1 MRRRAGS
8 GGAAGLLSID
18 AIIIS
23 VRFRESRIGQS
34 FRSKL
39 ERRRFG
45 LETAARMG
53 PLDARAKKRT
63 MENGGESI
71 RDSPKERP
79 KHMTDELNQPLGMGA
94 PEPPAPRRRGA
105 LLGLAAA
112 GVGCALLAAV
122 VVTLRGADDGQ
133 PFAMARIE
141 TIAPPPAPVA
151 PPETAAAAPEAPETP
166 AERNASA
173 IAEIERLS
181 GVKVTRG
188 GAGETPGALVIRIEE
203 TRPGLS
209 PAPDKRLVEKSRDGL
224 LPKIGADGA
233 KPMDVYARPAALS
246 ARLPAGAP
254 RIALVVG
261 GVGLNARL
269 SQSAIDDLPGAVT
282 LALAPYGPSLE
293 ETAAQARARGHEI
306 LLQAPMEPFD
316 YPRENP
322 GPHTLLT
329 GGSTLEDLHWLMS
342 RFSGY
347 VGVVNFL
354 GARFSAEAGALKPV
368 LSDIAARGLLY
379 LDDGSSPRS
388 LAPSLAA
395 GLGLAAARADAAIDA
410 RAKPQDMDAQLAAL
424 EASARKN
431 GQAIAVTEALPG
443 AIARIARFAH
453 DLERR
458 GIALVPVSALAG
470 RVAVSEARAGR
481 PK

>member
-1 MRRRAGS
+1 
-8 GGAAGLLSID
+8 
-18 AIIIS
+18 
-23 VRFRESRIGQS
+23 
-34 FRSKL
+34 
-39 ERRRFG
+39 
-45 LETAARMG
+45 
-53 PLDARAKKRT
+53 
-63 MENGGESI
+63 
-71 RDSPKERP
+71 
-79 KHMTDELNQPLGMGA
+79 MTDELNQPLGMGA
-94 PEPPAPRRRGA
+94 PAPRPAPKRRSV
-105 LLGLAAA
+105 LLGLAAV
-112 GVGCALLAAV
+112 GVGCAVLAAIV
-122 VVTLRGADDGQ
+122 LALRGADDGQ
-133 PFAMARIE
+133 PFATARIE
-141 TIAPPPAPVA
+141 TIEPPPAPAA
-151 PPETAAAAPEAPETP
+151 PPEIASAASPEPATP
-166 AERNASA
+166 AERSA
-173 IAEIERLS
+173 NEIAEIERLS

-188 GAGETPGALVIRIEE
+188 GGGEAPGALVIRIEE
-203 TRPGLS
+203 TAPGLS
-209 PAPDKRLVEKSRDGL
+209 LAPDKRLVERTRDGL

-282 LALAPYGPSLE
+282 LALAPYGPALE

-329 GGSTLEDLHWLMS
+329 GAATLEDLHWLMS
-342 RFSGY
+342 RFTGY

-388 LAPSLAA
+388 LATSLAP
-395 GLGLAAARADAAIDA
+395 GLGLAAARADAAIDG
-410 RAKPQDMDAQLAAL
+410 RAKPQEIDARLAQL

-431 GQAIAVTEALPG
+431 GQAIAVAEALPG
-443 AIARIARFAH
+443 AIARLSRFAR

-481 PK
+481 LK